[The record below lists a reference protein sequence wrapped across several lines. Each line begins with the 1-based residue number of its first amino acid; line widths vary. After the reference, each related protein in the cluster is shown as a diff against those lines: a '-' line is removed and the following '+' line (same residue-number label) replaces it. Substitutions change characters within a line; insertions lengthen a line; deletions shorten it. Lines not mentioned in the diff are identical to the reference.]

1 MTSELSKRRVLLVD
15 DTKANIDIL
24 VAALKDT
31 FKLGVAMNGARA
43 LEYVRANH
51 VDLILLDVM
60 MPELDGF
67 EVCSRLKDDPDTAE
81 IPVIFITA
89 MDRPEDKTKGF
100 SHGAVDYITKPF
112 DITEVKARVR
122 THLTLVEAQ
131 EALLE
136 QNLSLEEMVR
146 ERTQELEETQLE
158 IINRLGL
165 ASEYRDEGTGQHVQR
180 ISEYCRILSR
190 AAGIPREEAQL
201 IALASTMHDAGKIGI
216 SDSILLKPGALTK
229 EEWEEMKR
237 HSEIGGQLLSGSK
250 SKLLQLAEEI
260 ALTHHE
266 RWDGTGYFKGL
277 KGEDIPLAGRIV
289 CICDVF
295 DALVSERPYK
305 KAWSVREALDE
316 IDAWAGRQFDPWL
329 AELFVGLETEL
340 QLIVNAIREDEVDD
354 SSPYGAADV
363 G

>member
-1 MTSELSKRRVLLVD
+1 M
-15 DTKANIDIL
+15 
-24 VAALKDT
+24 
-31 FKLGVAMNGARA
+31 
-43 LEYVRANH
+43 
-51 VDLILLDVM
+51 
-60 MPELDGF
+60 
-67 EVCSRLKDDPDTAE
+67 
-81 IPVIFITA
+81 
-89 MDRPEDKTKGF
+89 
-100 SHGAVDYITKPF
+100 
-112 DITEVKARVR
+112 
-122 THLTLVEAQ
+122 
-131 EALLE
+131 E

-340 QLIVNAIREDEVDD
+340 QLIVNAIREDEVED